1 MGELEDK
8 ISQVLSSPEEMEK
21 LMQMA
26 RTLSGSLGMQT
37 PSAESPPAGGG
48 SPFSGLD
55 PQLLEKVTRLMA
67 SYNDPAH
74 DKTQLL
80 QAIRPYLRPSRQEA
94 VDKASQM
101 TKLANVARLAMQ
113 EFSGERGDAG

>member
-21 LMQMA
+21 IMQMA
-26 RTLSGSLGMQT
+26 RTLSGSLGMP
-37 PSAESPPAGGG
+37 PSGDAPPASGGG
-48 SPFSGLD
+48 QPFSGLD
-55 PQLLEKVTRLMA
+55 PQLLQKVTKLMA